1 MNTSSNSSIADK
13 IDELLQSD
21 ATFSTRSGVR
31 FLTEV
36 IRDAFEFIE
45 QEKGRNA
52 TADEKQQ
59 SIITRVGNVESG
71 LNEFLNLRKAE
82 QLAAVDERKF
92 YRRAV
97 IGGIITIILS
107 EAARWV
113 FLR

>member
-1 MNTSSNSSIADK
+1 MSGNGSSIADK

-45 QEKGRNA
+45 QEKTRNA
-52 TADEKQQ
+52 TADETQGTIKARL
-59 SIITRVGNVESG
+59 TNVENG

-82 QLAAVDERKF
+82 QVAAVDERKF

-107 EAARWV
+107 EAARW
-113 FLR
+113 LLLK

>member
-1 MNTSSNSSIADK
+1 MSTSIADK
-13 IDELLQSD
+13 IDDLLQSD

-45 QEKGRNA
+45 QEKSRNA
-52 TADEKQQ
+52 TADETQGTIK
-59 SIITRVGNVESG
+59 TRLTNVENG

-82 QLAAVDERKF
+82 QVAAVDERKF

-107 EAARWV
+107 EAARWI
-113 FLR
+113 FLN